1 MRYIKRP
8 VEVEAVQWT
17 GENAEEILG
26 FTNHYAKV
34 SENTVEIPTLEGT
47 MTAKI
52 GDYIIKGVCDE
63 FYPCKPHIFEST
75 YEKCDDGIDIS
86 HKRQYINQKNAAEKR
101 IITGKALKKAVI
113 VSNGEVT
120 RLYLN
125 NKEIKNIS
133 ELHFTHDGERSTDP
147 KLIYTAMIENFFE
160 K

>member
-63 FYPCKPHIFEST
+63 FYP
-75 YEKCDDGIDIS
+75 
-86 HKRQYINQKNAAEKR
+86 
-101 IITGKALKKAVI
+101 
-113 VSNGEVT
+113 
-120 RLYLN
+120 
-125 NKEIKNIS
+125 
-133 ELHFTHDGERSTDP
+133 
-147 KLIYTAMIENFFE
+147 
-160 K
+160 